1 MKNNV
6 FEAHGIS
13 KLSPNQF
20 NKFVRDPAKWLVN
33 TAGYYDQQYSPAF
46 TNGNAVESM
55 LNAALNNLRLKPETC
70 IAHGLEVF
78 DEIENMKLPEDQY
91 SISAHNKN
99 KEKCLKFMPDIIK
112 RYRSLGKPIAIQ
124 EEVEFQI
131 DDFPVPIVGRVDYL
145 FEDSVRDL
153 KTASREPKEVSDFYG
168 RQLSFYS
175 LATGKP
181 PIIDYVYMT
190 TTKADIISFEVP
202 NVDQHIEDIY
212 RIVRKM
218 ERLLSLSDDITEV
231 CRLSCLEPNLSND
244 NFMNFWS
251 PTEIE
256 GAKKLFINI

>member
-1 MKNNV
+1 MKNNI
-6 FEAHGIS
+6 FEVHGITR
-13 KLSPNQF
+13 LSPNQI

-46 TNGNAVESM
+46 TNGNAVESI
-55 LNAALNNLRLKPETC
+55 LNAALNNLRMKPETC

-99 KEKCLKFMPDIIK
+99 KEKCLKFMPEIIK
-112 RYRSLGKPIAIQ
+112 RYRSLGKPIAMQ

-131 DDFPVPIVGRVDYL
+131 DDFPIPIMGRIDYL

-175 LATGKP
+175 LATGKQ

-190 TTKADIISFEVP
+190 STKADIISFEVP
-202 NVDQHIEDIY
+202 NVDKHIEDIY

-256 GAKKLFINI
+256 GANKLFINI